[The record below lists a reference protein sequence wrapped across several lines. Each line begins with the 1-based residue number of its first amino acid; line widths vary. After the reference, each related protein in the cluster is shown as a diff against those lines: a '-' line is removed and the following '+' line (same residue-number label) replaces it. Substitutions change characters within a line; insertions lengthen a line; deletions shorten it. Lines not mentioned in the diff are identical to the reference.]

1 MRLVVFNEGRPGV
14 VTERGVVDVSKT
26 VLPFGGH
33 DGMCAIIERFDE
45 LRPALAAQAAEGAA
59 VPFESVTLKAPVP
72 RARVLAMGGNYRENG
87 SRQPSPMWGFLKS
100 TDSIVGSGATV
111 VLPDVDANIFH
122 HEAEL
127 VVVFGKA
134 GDHIPESEAMEYV
147 FGFTCG
153 VDVSARMPPPPG
165 GGGGGIDRTRMPVSG
180 HKSYNGFS
188 PLGPCITTRDEI
200 GDPEQL
206 DVKLWVS
213 GELRPNYNTSD
224 LAHSI
229 AESIAWATAITPVRP
244 GDVLYMGTNHQGL
257 GALQDGDHVD
267 MEITNIGRL
276 SFEVTDP
283 LRRRW
288 PRGVDEATASDIRT
302 GSGGPGAR
310 ARPLS

>member
-1 MRLVVFNEGRPGV
+1 MKLVIFNEGRPGV
-14 VTERGVVDVSKT
+14 WTERGIVDVSQL

-33 DGMCAIIERFDE
+33 DGMRAIIGRFDE
-45 LRPALAAQAAEGAA
+45 LEPRLSALAREGAA
-59 VPFESVTLKAPVP
+59 LPVESVRLRAPVP
-72 RARVLAMGGNYRENG
+72 RATVLAMGGNYRENG
-87 SRQPSPMWGFLKS
+87 HREPSPMWGFLKS

-134 GDHIPESEAMEYV
+134 GDHIPGSEAMSYV

-153 VDVSARMPPPPG
+153 VDVSARMPRPAA
-165 GGGGGIDRTRMPVSG
+165 GGGGGIDRTRMPMAA

-188 PLGPCITTRDEI
+188 PLGPCITTCDEI
-200 GDPEQL
+200 GDPEKL
-206 DVKLWVS
+206 DVRLWVN

-229 AESIAWATAITPVRP
+229 AESIEWATALTPVQP
-244 GDVLYMGTNHQGL
+244 GDVLFMGTNHQGL

-267 MEITNIGRL
+267 MEITRIGRL
-276 SFEVTDP
+276 SFDVVDP
-283 LRRRW
+283 LKRRW
-288 PRGVDEATASDIRT
+288 PRGVDETTAADIRANSGAP
-302 GSGGPGAR
+302 GSKS
-310 ARPLS
+310 RPL